1 MRTLNQGTLLTDH
14 ASTLHLSHLLLRLLK
29 TIPMEL
35 NSPELKFLLRLLE
48 HSPDYRTRISNIK
61 PEAKTPASERDRI
74 CKSLCSRG
82 FVEYTDEI
90 QQYQTTAAGKT
101 LLKSDASTLPVSVAP
116 NELALI
122 KAATNKAVTPGTAKK
137 VPAGDR
143 QRLLNQLKERG
154 LITVS
159 KSQIKDVWLT
169 SQGNHYLLNDCVP
182 TSSSAKL
189 SFSMLGNYLTFLRQ
203 SLGQKGAAIG
213 TPQELPDMQPASTK
227 DSSLTSEAVLDAIRQ
242 LDRQF
247 DTDNFL
253 PIFHLREK
261 LQPPLSREALDRLLY
276 DLQSQ
281 DLIELSTLQ
290 DVSNYS
296 ETEVAAG
303 IPQNIGGALFYIRVT
318 E

>member
-1 MRTLNQGTLLTDH
+1 
-14 ASTLHLSHLLLRLLK
+14 
-29 TIPMEL
+29 MEL
-35 NSPELKFLLRLLE
+35 SPLDLKFLLRLLE
-48 HSPDYRTRISNIK
+48 HAPDYRAQISQIK
-61 PEAKTPASERDRI
+61 LESKTPTSERNRS

-82 FVEYTDEI
+82 LIEYTDEI
-90 QQYQTTAAGKT
+90 QKYQTTAAGKT
-101 LLKSDASTLPVSVAP
+101 LLKSDASTLPVPVSP
-116 NELALI
+116 NELALL
-122 KAATNKAVTPGTAKK
+122 KVATTKAVTPGTAKK

-143 QRLLNQLKERG
+143 QPLLNQLKERG

-169 SQGNHYLLNDCVP
+169 AQGTHYLLNDCVP

-189 SFSMLGNYLTFLRQ
+189 SFSMLGKYLTFLRQ
-203 SLGQKGAAIG
+203 SLGQKDAAIG
-213 TPQELPDMQPASTK
+213 TSQELPDVQST
-227 DSSLTSEAVLDAIRQ
+227 SSQDLKLTPDKVLDVIRQ
-242 LDRQF
+242 LDQQL

-261 LQPPLSREALDRLLY
+261 LQPPLSREALDRSLY

-290 DVSNYS
+290 DTSNYS